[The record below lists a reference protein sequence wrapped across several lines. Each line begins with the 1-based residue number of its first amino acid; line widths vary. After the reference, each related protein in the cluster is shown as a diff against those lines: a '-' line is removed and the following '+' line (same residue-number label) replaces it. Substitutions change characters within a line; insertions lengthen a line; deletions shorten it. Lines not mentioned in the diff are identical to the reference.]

1 MYNTAC
7 IEKLRVKN
15 RGSENDGIILK
26 NYWKWVLMHQE
37 CYFSKYLINS
47 ICAMDLGNPN
57 MLFLCIFS
65 AFNHNFPSVCVTS
78 ENWNMDLKSQKLGFL
93 ARDKLRLSKKDI
105 WCMFEHFCP

>member
-37 CYFSKYLINS
+37 CYFSKYYM
-47 ICAMDLGNPN
+47 CHGFGQPKYDVPMDI
-57 MLFLCIFS
+57 FCI
-65 AFNHNFPSVCVTS
+65 
-78 ENWNMDLKSQKLGFL
+78 
-93 ARDKLRLSKKDI
+93 
-105 WCMFEHFCP
+105 